1 MIEDM
6 MFLLSSNMDIYLL
19 DTLFKVPS
27 SVLDK
32 IDHKDMEKSHLEVF
46 EDQLFTILPLLVGQ
60 HFQIYSLR

>member
-6 MFLLSSNMDIYLL
+6 MFLLPSNMDIYLL

-32 IDHKDMEKSHLEVF
+32 IDCKDMEKSHLEVF
-46 EDQLFTILPLLVGQ
+46 EHQLSTILHLLGQ
-60 HFQIYSLR
+60 HLQIYSLR

>member
-6 MFLLSSNMDIYLL
+6 MFLLPSIMDIYLL

-32 IDHKDMEKSHLEVF
+32 IDRKDMEKSHLKVF
-46 EDQLFTILPLLVGQ
+46 DINYLLS
-60 HFQIYSLR
+60 FIYLDNIWRYIH